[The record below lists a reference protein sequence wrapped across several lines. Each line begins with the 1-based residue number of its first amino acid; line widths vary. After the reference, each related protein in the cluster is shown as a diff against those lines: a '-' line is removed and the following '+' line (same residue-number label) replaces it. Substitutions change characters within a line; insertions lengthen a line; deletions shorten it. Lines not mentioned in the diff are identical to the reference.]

1 MSQVIEDGTTAVV
14 HYTGS
19 FPDGEVFDS
28 SDGKDPLAYQV
39 GKQQMIPG
47 FEQEM
52 MGAAI
57 GEKREFTL
65 TPDRAY
71 GERSDDAI
79 QQVPRDQFPSE
90 MPLEIGVMMAA
101 QTPQGPLPFT
111 VTEISDDVVTVDF
124 NHQMAGKTLKFSVE
138 VVEVRCDDSCGCC

>member
-1 MSQVIEDGTTAVV
+1 MSQVIENGTTAVV

-28 SDGKDPLAYQV
+28 SEGKDPLAYQV

-52 MGAAI
+52 MGAEV

-65 TPDRAY
+65 TPDLAY

-79 QQVPRDQFPSE
+79 QQVPRDQFPAE

-111 VTEISDDVVTVDF
+111 ITEIADDVVTVDF
-124 NHQMAGKTLKFSVE
+124 NHQMAGKTLQFSVE
-138 VVEVRCDDSCGCC
+138 VVDVRCDEACGCC

>member
-28 SDGKDPLAYQV
+28 SEGKDPLAYQV

-52 MGAAI
+52 MGAAVGLKERI
-57 GEKREFTL
+57 HTNPRPGLRRTL
-65 TPDRAY
+65 RGCNSA
-71 GERSDDAI
+71 GASRSI
-79 QQVPRDQFPSE
+79 P
-90 MPLEIGVMMAA
+90 
-101 QTPQGPLPFT
+101 
-111 VTEISDDVVTVDF
+111 
-124 NHQMAGKTLKFSVE
+124 
-138 VVEVRCDDSCGCC
+138 C

>member
-1 MSQVIEDGTTAVV
+1 MAQVIENGTTAVV

-52 MGAAI
+52 MGAEI

-71 GERSDDAI
+71 GEN
-79 QQVPRDQFPSE
+79 PMMQFNKY
-90 MPLEIGVMMAA
+90 LEINSH
-101 QTPQGPLPFT
+101 PKCLSKL
-111 VTEISDDVVTVDF
+111 E
-124 NHQMAGKTLKFSVE
+124 
-138 VVEVRCDDSCGCC
+138 